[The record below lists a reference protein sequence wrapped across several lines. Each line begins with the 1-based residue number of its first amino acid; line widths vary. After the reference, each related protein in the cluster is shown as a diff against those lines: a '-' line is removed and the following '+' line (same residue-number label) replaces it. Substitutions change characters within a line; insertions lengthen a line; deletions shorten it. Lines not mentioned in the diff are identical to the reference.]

1 MSDHPFG
8 FDTLTIPAVLVVEGD
23 HDAAQAAA
31 ETVGFDAVRLPA
43 VLVPAGG
50 APPAGDYVMLGMMTQ
65 AATGG
70 GAAAAPPVAAV
81 GASVGAAADATV
93 EASREAQP
101 TTRHRTAG
109 GQPPTPG
116 SARDP
121 VAVGVAAWRGMRR
134 RPGHAATG
142 NPPAPE

>member
-8 FDTLTIPAVLVVEGD
+8 FDTLTIPAVLVAEGD
-23 HDAAQAAA
+23 HEAAQGAAG
-31 ETVGFDAVRLPA
+31 TVGFDAVRLPA

-50 APPAGDYVMLGMMTQ
+50 APPAGDYVMLGVMTQ

-70 GAAAAPPVAAV
+70 SRDADAAPPVAAV
-81 GASVGAAADATV
+81 DAAVDATV
-93 EASREAQP
+93 GASREAQP
-101 TTRHRTAG
+101 KTRHRTAG

-116 SARDP
+116 SVRDP

-134 RPGHAATG
+134 RPSHAATR